1 MTSEFPRIRAVLL
14 GKLGNHDGALQI
26 YVHKLNSCEEAEE
39 SVRISILSTF
49 GYGDLICF
57 ASFRY
62 CSRVWQDSPDPK
74 GIFLSLLR
82 IYLRPSGSI
91 APLIDPALALIAT
104 HGTRI
109 DASATIDLLPPL
121 VTMKDVHKYFLR
133 TLRDRHSKSSQAKIT
148 RALLIARRDQ
158 VDQTLA
164 SCQEKRVRITDM
176 RM

>member
-1 MTSEFPRIRAVLL
+1 MMVPFRYMYTSLIAV
-14 GKLGNHDGALQI
+14 KRQKSRSNR
-26 YVHKLNSCEEAEE
+26 S
-39 SVRISILSTF
+39 SILDTVEVR
-49 GYGDLICF
+49 DLIGF
-57 ASFRY
+57 ASIRY
-62 CSRVWQDSPDPK
+62 CSRVWQESPDPK

-158 VDQTLA
+158 VDQTLT